1 MTISKPFISF
11 VICGLICCGGCISQM
26 PFTPAYQ
33 VVPVPPTMAPVPTP
47 PPDHGYWIQI
57 DPIHDVHTG
66 GGTSPTAIVFNITG
80 TTNLPVRELLL
91 IESYRDEG
99 IGNHLQLTRNDIV
112 YVENTGR
119 SANTFSSPV
128 NISKMILGGP
138 ILPGEY
144 RVVVSRIDP
153 PDLSNTTS
161 FFVVGKDPLPRL
173 WIRIDPFEPHAKDA
187 AYTITGTTNLPPGS
201 VISLYG
207 GALMH
212 SCTRGP
218 GIDNSGTVCGGDCA
232 REGFGN
238 TTRVTRDPLGNS
250 TWSYTINTKD
260 WCVYETYT
268 IRVSKNDWDNVTPDI
283 RRFRFEKI

>member
-1 MTISKPFISF
+1 MDRLFISL
-11 VICGLICCGGCISQM
+11 VLCVLICCTGCISQM

-33 VVPVPPTMAPVPTP
+33 VVPVTPTLAPIPTP
-47 PPDHGYWIQI
+47 PPDHGYWLQI
-57 DPIHDVHTG
+57 DPISDVHTG
-66 GGTSPTAIVFNITG
+66 GGTSPTTLVFNITG

-91 IESYRDEG
+91 IESYRDEVT
-99 IGNHLQLTRNDIV
+99 GNHMQLTRNDIV
-112 YVENTGR
+112 YVENTGG

-128 NISKMILGGP
+128 NISNMIYGGS

-173 WIRIDPFEPHAKDA
+173 WIHIDPFEPHAKDA

-201 VISLYG
+201 VISLSG
-207 GALMH
+207 GAPIH

-238 TTRVTRDPLGNS
+238 TTRVTRDPQGNS

-260 WCVYETYT
+260 WCIYETYT

-283 RRFRFEKI
+283 KSFRFEKI